1 MLIQKKYSTKR
12 CGKKGDGFMELKG
25 RRKKIFPKIPS
36 IIKVLCYNKN
46 GTAVLELGSA
56 EH

>member
-12 CGKKGDGFMELKG
+12 CGKKGEGFAERKR
-25 RRKKIFPKIPS
+25 RRKKIFSKIPL
-36 IIKVLCYNKN
+36 IIKVLCYNEN
-46 GTAVLELGSA
+46 GTAVLEPGSA